1 MQNLIANG
9 LKYQKKGAI
18 PQITIRSST
27 ADNDMVRVEVADN
40 GIGIKQEHFKNLF
53 IMFRRLHSRQEYE
66 GSGIGLA
73 VCKKIVER
81 HGGDIGVSSTYG
93 EGSTFWF
100 TMPAQ
105 KPSEKKQAQLVLS
118 GEAGI
123 REQQDG

>member
-1 MQNLIANG
+1 
-9 LKYQKKGAI
+9 
-18 PQITIRSST
+18 
-27 ADNDMVRVEVADN
+27 MVRVEVTDN
-40 GIGIKQEHFKNLF
+40 GIGIKQEYFKNLF

-105 KPSEKKQAQLVLS
+105 KPSEEKQAQLVLS
-118 GEAGI
+118 REAGI
-123 REQQDG
+123 GEQQDG